1 MGNQNS
7 QPSNDFQK
15 QFQHMQEQLKNQYRK
30 QTVDLHKLQ
39 QQIYYTQMKMNEMK
53 NNQNQHPFGNSQL

>member
-15 QFQHMQEQLKNQYRK
+15 QFQSMQEQLKNQYRK

-39 QQIYYTQMKMNEMK
+39 QQIYYMHHQG
-53 NNQNQHPFGNSQL
+53 QF